1 MPNGIPYFAYSWPE
15 FAWVDWPLYRTKP
28 KPLDVCRLAYEMAG
42 LDFSKI
48 EHQQFVRSS
57 GKRHERTI
65 LYLAAIPILIRVCH
79 CTAAEACTLLRV
91 TRLTRNHHVMRTLKS
106 PAARLLTDEMSAALL
121 RRGLVHDVAAA
132 SPPPQAREGVHAR

>member
-1 MPNGIPYFAYSWPE
+1 MPSRIPYFAYSWPE

-28 KPLDVCRLAYEMAG
+28 DPLDVCRVAYEMAG
-42 LDFSKI
+42 LDFRKC

-65 LYLAAIPILIRVCH
+65 LYLAAIPILIRVCN

-91 TRLTRNHHVMRTLKS
+91 TRLTREHQVMRALKS
-106 PAARLLTDEMSAALL
+106 PAARLLTDEMSAKLL
-121 RRGLVHDVAAA
+121 RRGLVYDVAGAP
-132 SPPPQAREGVHAR
+132 STPQARGGVHAR